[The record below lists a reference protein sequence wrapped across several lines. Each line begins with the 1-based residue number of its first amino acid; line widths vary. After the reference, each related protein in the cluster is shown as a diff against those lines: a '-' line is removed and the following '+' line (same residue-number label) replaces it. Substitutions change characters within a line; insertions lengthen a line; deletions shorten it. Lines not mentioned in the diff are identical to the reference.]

1 MLVKDVLAHKG
12 AEVATIAPDALVS
25 DVIAALAEHHVGALV
40 VSGDGSA
47 IEGIVSERDVVRA
60 LLPHG
65 ADLLQMPVG
74 QIMTVGV
81 LTCAPQDEIRSLA
94 RTMTDKRFRH
104 MPVEVDGA
112 LAGIVTIGD
121 VVKGRL
127 DELEA
132 EHDQLVE
139 YISST
144 G

>member
-12 AEVATIAPDALVS
+12 AAVATITPDSSIA
-25 DVIAALAEHHVGALV
+25 DVVARLAENHVGALV
-40 VSGDGSA
+40 VSSDGQR
-47 IEGIVSERDVVRA
+47 IDGIISERDVVRA
-60 LLPHG
+60 LRTRG
-65 ADLLQMPVG
+65 EGLLAVKVSE
-74 QIMTVGV
+74 IMTANV
-81 LTCAPQDEIRSLA
+81 LTCGPQDEIRALA
-94 RTMTDKRFRH
+94 RTMTDRRFRH
-104 MPVEVDGA
+104 MPVEVAGA

-132 EHDQLVE
+132 EHDQMVE

>member
-12 AEVATIAPDALVS
+12 SAVATITPDSSIAQVVDALGQQ
-25 DVIAALAEHHVGALV
+25 HVGALV
-40 VSGDGSA
+40 VSGDGQH
-47 IEGIVSERDVVRA
+47 IDGIISERDVVRA
-60 LLPHG
+60 LRTRG
-65 ADLLQMPVG
+65 AGLLVAQVRE
-74 QIMTVGV
+74 IMTADV

-94 RTMTDKRFRH
+94 RTMTDRRFRH
-104 MPVEVDGA
+104 MPVEVGGV

-132 EHDQLVE
+132 EHNQMVE